1 METPEKPDKKKRK
14 SRVRDVQEL
23 VIKYTD
29 DDVYST
35 PESGLTLYPVTVIRE
50 YLTKNKPELYSK
62 FTSNMTRGVYNT
74 YKAIGILMLPVDD
87 PMAVEVSSLV
97 VRFEYVKEK
106 PRSKVKI

>member
-1 METPEKPDKKKRK
+1 
-14 SRVRDVQEL
+14 VRDVQEL

-29 DDVYST
+29 EDVYIG
-35 PESGLTLYPVTVIRE
+35 PETGLKLYPVPVLRE
-50 YLTKNKPELYSK
+50 FLTRNKPDLYSK

-74 YKAIGILMLPVDD
+74 YKAIGILMLLVDD

-106 PRSKVKI
+106 PKSKVKI